1 MAQAQQKPQP
11 QAQPKPPVHK
21 RRRRR
26 RLRPQFIFTILFLTG
41 ILVGLMTLCYRIAT
55 NPAQPPPVTEP
66 ITTTV
71 TEPTTE
77 PVTTEPTTEAPTE
90 PLTPTEQLELFA
102 SEHDLTLADYPE
114 KILELYE
121 RNEEAREYCMNYPL
135 EYGKEHQIDISGY
148 ADYEGVPLFIQWD
161 KQWGYKDYIGSVGGL
176 SACGPTCLSM
186 VTYYFTRDPEM
197 TPAYM
202 MEFAEKHGYGL
213 KGSGT
218 QWSLFKE
225 GGEKL
230 GLDMI
235 ELTSEQM
242 RSEQQIAK
250 ILDSGR
256 IIVMNVK
263 PGVFTTVGHY
273 MLVVGHE
280 DGKLKLNDPN
290 SPANSERLWD
300 LDEFVQDIKIM
311 WAFKG

>member
-1 MAQAQQKPQP
+1 MNQP
-11 QAQPKPPVHK
+11 VAPVRR

-26 RLRPQFIFTILFLTG
+26 RLRPQFLLTVFVLTG
-41 ILVGLMTLCYRIAT
+41 ILIGLIVLCVKIAT
-55 NPAQPPPVTEP
+55 KPDEPEKDPKTTTASPVLNTDPVVTTTAPTEP
-66 ITTTV
+66 I
-71 TEPTTE
+71 TE
-77 PVTTEPTTEAPTE
+77 PVTTAPVM
-90 PLTPTEQLELFA
+90 PLTPMEELELFA
-102 SEHDLTLADYPE
+102 AEHGFTLEDYPE

-135 EYGKEHQIDISGY
+135 EYGKDHEIDISGY

-186 VTYYFTRDPEM
+186 ITYYFTRDPEM

-202 MEFAEKHGYGL
+202 MDFAEENGYGL

-225 GGEKL
+225 GGKKL
-230 GLDMI
+230 GLDMV

-242 RSEQQIAK
+242 KSEKQIAK
-250 ILDSGR
+250 VLESGR

-273 MLVVGHE
+273 MLVVGYE
-280 DGKLKLNDPN
+280 DGKFKLNDPN
-290 SPANSERLWD
+290 SPANSEKLWEF
-300 LDEFVQDIKIM
+300 DEFDQDIKIM

>member
-1 MAQAQQKPQP
+1 MHQP
-11 QAQPKPPVHK
+11 ATPVRR

-26 RLRPQFIFTILFLTG
+26 RLRPQFLFTIFVLTA
-41 ILVGLMTLCYRIAT
+41 ILIGLIALCVKIT
-55 NPAQPPPVTEP
+55 SNSKEPELTQPVTTTAP
-66 ITTTV
+66 TVTTTQ
-71 TEPTTE
+71 PTTE
-77 PVTTEPTTEAPTE
+77 PVTEPTTTAPTE
-90 PLTPTEQLELFA
+90 PLTPMEELELFA
-102 SEHDLTLADYPE
+102 AEHGFTLEDYPE

-121 RNEEAREYCMNYPL
+121 RNPEAREYCMNYPL
-135 EYGKEHQIDISGY
+135 EYGKEHEIDISGY

-186 VTYYFTRDPEM
+186 ITYYFTRDPEM

-202 MEFAEKHGYGL
+202 MDFAEENGYGL

-225 GGEKL
+225 GGKKL
-230 GLDMI
+230 GLDMV
-235 ELTSEQM
+235 ELNADQM
-242 RSEQQIAK
+242 TNEAYIASV
-250 ILDSGR
+250 LDSGR

-273 MLVVGHE
+273 MLVVGYE
-280 DGKLKLNDPN
+280 DGKFKLNDPN
-290 SPANSERLWD
+290 SPANSEKLWEF
-300 LDEFVQDIKIM
+300 DEFDQDIKIM

>member
-1 MAQAQQKPQP
+1 MHQP
-11 QAQPKPPVHK
+11 ATPVRR

-26 RLRPQFIFTILFLTG
+26 RLRPQFLFTIFVLTA
-41 ILVGLMTLCYRIAT
+41 ILIGLIALCVKIT
-55 NPAQPPPVTEP
+55 SNSKEPELTQPVTTTAP
-66 ITTTV
+66 TVTTTQ
-71 TEPTTE
+71 PTTE
-77 PVTTEPTTEAPTE
+77 PVTEPTTTAPTE
-90 PLTPTEQLELFA
+90 PLTPMEELELFA
-102 SEHDLTLADYPE
+102 AEHGFTLADYPE

-121 RNEEAREYCMNYPL
+121 RNPEAREYCMNYPL
-135 EYGKEHQIDISGY
+135 EYGKEHEIDISGY

-186 VTYYFTRDPEM
+186 ITYYFTRDPEM

-202 MEFAEKHGYGL
+202 MDFAEENGYGL

-225 GGEKL
+225 GGKKL
-230 GLDMI
+230 GLDMV
-235 ELTSEQM
+235 ELNADQM
-242 RSEQQIAK
+242 TNEAYIASV
-250 ILDSGR
+250 LDSGR

-273 MLVVGHE
+273 MLVVGYE
-280 DGKLKLNDPN
+280 DGKFKLNDPN
-290 SPANSERLWD
+290 SPANSEKLWEF
-300 LDEFVQDIKIM
+300 DEFDQDIKIM